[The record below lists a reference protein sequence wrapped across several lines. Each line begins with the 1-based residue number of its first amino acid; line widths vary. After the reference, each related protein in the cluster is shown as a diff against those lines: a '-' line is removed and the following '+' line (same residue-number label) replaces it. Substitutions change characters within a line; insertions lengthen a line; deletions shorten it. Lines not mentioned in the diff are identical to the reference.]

1 MGINTVNVDSRPTPS
16 RGQALRGNDDMLRGN
31 DGGVRGNNGWAF
43 GSDDKIRG
51 NDHGVVSKLLMVK
64 NYE

>member
-1 MGINTVNVDSRPTPS
+1 MGINTVNVDSR
-16 RGQALRGNDDMLRGN
+16 LRGN

-43 GSDDKIRG
+43 GSEDKIRG
-51 NDHGVVSKLLMVK
+51 NDHSVLSKLLMVK